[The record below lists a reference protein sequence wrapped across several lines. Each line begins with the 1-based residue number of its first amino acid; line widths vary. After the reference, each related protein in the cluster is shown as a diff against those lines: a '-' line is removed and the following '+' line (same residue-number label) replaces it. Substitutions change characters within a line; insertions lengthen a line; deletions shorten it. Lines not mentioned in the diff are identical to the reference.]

1 MHCLF
6 GLQANGFK
14 FQMKG
19 GTSLSKGFSLI
30 HRFSEDIDIQIEP
43 PSHMMVYAGQN
54 HDKPQHIKSRLD
66 FYDWL
71 AENIQIDGIT
81 AERDQKFDDEKAR
94 SGGIRLFY
102 TTAQNYPEDL
112 KQGILL
118 EVGFDDVTPNSER
131 NISSWAYDYASGK
144 VEIKDNRATAVK
156 CYHPGYT
163 LVEKLQAVSTKYRKQ
178 QESGGFSENFMRH
191 YYDIFCL
198 LKDKNIQDF
207 ISSPEYIA
215 HKEKRFRK
223 ADNQIIAQ
231 SEAFILSDLSTRAL
245 YEDEYQKST
254 TLYYREKPTFES
266 ILSLIQECSD
276 RL

>member
-94 SGGIRLFY
+94 SGGIRLF
-102 TTAQNYPEDL
+102 
-112 KQGILL
+112 
-118 EVGFDDVTPNSER
+118 VF
-131 NISSWAYDYASGK
+131 
-144 VEIKDNRATAVK
+144 
-156 CYHPGYT
+156 
-163 LVEKLQAVSTKYRKQ
+163 
-178 QESGGFSENFMRH
+178 
-191 YYDIFCL
+191 IF
-198 LKDKNIQDF
+198 
-207 ISSPEYIA
+207 
-215 HKEKRFRK
+215 
-223 ADNQIIAQ
+223 
-231 SEAFILSDLSTRAL
+231 
-245 YEDEYQKST
+245 
-254 TLYYREKPTFES
+254 
-266 ILSLIQECSD
+266 
-276 RL
+276 